1 MVCLIQRHLD
11 VAKRFNLTC
20 CTVSRF
26 SHWVVL
32 VCEETWTVET
42 LRRSIS
48 ELSTQTVTPSE
59 MLGFTLE
66 RSRPADIKYSA
77 KVSTERLA
85 QEYGDCIIT
94 CVGTT
99 DKNEDEIFRIGIVSC
114 LSHGLFK
121 VSIFSTLIRIT
132 KCCGIIVRT
141 GQSRLLRPSHPTRF
155 ARRR

>member
-48 ELSTQTVTPSE
+48 ELSNQSVTRTE
-59 MLGFTLE
+59 VLGFTLE
-66 RSRPADIKYSA
+66 RSRPANINYSA
-77 KVSTERLA
+77 NVSTERLA

-99 DKNEDEIFRIGIVSC
+99 DKKEDEIFQIGVVSS
-114 LSHGLFK
+114 LSLAYLRFEYSQRSCGLPGLAEQLSGLGK
-121 VSIFSTLIRIT
+121 VV
-132 KCCGIIVRT
+132 C
-141 GQSRLLRPSHPTRF
+141 
-155 ARRR
+155 